1 MFILKSFSSSFLIC
15 LCVGGL
21 LLNSCTKDR
30 FPENQG
36 TKDSMI
42 GQDTT
47 MVKPHSIFI
56 NEIVAK
62 GSNLTS
68 DLGISADWVELY
80 NPSNTVFTLKK
91 NRWYLSDDT
100 TELDKFQITTDILI
114 QPKSYLIL
122 FCDDSSK
129 ITPFIHT
136 NFGLSSGG
144 DNFFV
149 SYKQSD
155 SNLGIIDSKSFGPQE
170 SNISIGRSPDGSNF
184 WTSFP
189 NPTPGQ
195 SNN

>member
-1 MFILKSFSSSFLIC
+1 MFISKTFGNSIFFHLCFVGFSF
-15 LCVGGL
+15 V
-21 LLNSCTKDR
+21 SCTKDR
-30 FPENQG
+30 FPEIQG
-36 TKDSMI
+36 SNDSII
-42 GQDTT
+42 GQDST
-47 MVKPHSIFI
+47 MVKANSIFI

-80 NPSNTVFTLKK
+80 NPSNTIFKLEK

-100 TELDKFQITTDILI
+100 TELDKFQITTDFFI
-114 QPKSYLIL
+114 QPKSYLLI

-129 ITPFIHT
+129 ITEFIHT

-144 DNFFV
+144 DKIFV

-155 SNLGIIDSKSFGPQE
+155 SNLIVIDSKSFGAQE
-170 SNISIGRSPDGSNF
+170 SNISIGRSPDGSVF
-184 WTSFP
+184 WTSFT

>member
-1 MFILKSFSSSFLIC
+1 MVIFKTFGNSFLIC

-30 FPENQG
+30 FPAPYQN
-36 TKDSMI
+36 
-42 GQDTT
+42 DTT
-47 MVKPHSIFI
+47 AIGNQDSIAFHSLYI
-56 NEIVAK
+56 NELVAK
-62 GSNLTS
+62 GSILSS
-68 DLGISADWVELY
+68 DLGVSSDWVELY
-80 NPSNTVFTLKK
+80 NPSNSVFTLEK
-91 NRWYLSDDT
+91 NRWYLSDDS

-114 QPKSYLIL
+114 QPKSYLIF

-129 ITPFIHT
+129 VTQFIHT

-144 DNFFV
+144 DKILI
-149 SYKQSD
+149 SYRYANS
-155 SNLGIIDSKSFGPQE
+155 SVAIIDSKSFGPQE
-170 SNISIGRSPDGSNF
+170 SNVSIGRSPNGSEN

>member
-1 MFILKSFSSSFLIC
+1 MGCFSII
-15 LCVGGL
+15 
-21 LLNSCTKDR
+21 SCTKDR
-30 FPENQG
+30 FPETQNIE
-36 TKDSMI
+36 DSI
-42 GQDTT
+42 ISQDTT
-47 MVKPHSIFI
+47 IIKPNSIFI

-68 DLGISADWVELY
+68 DLGNTADWVELY
-80 NPSNTVFTLKK
+80 NPSSTVFKLKK

-100 TELDKFQITTDILI
+100 TELDKFQLTTDIFI
-114 QPKSYLIL
+114 EPKSHLIL

-129 ITPFIHT
+129 ITQFIHT

-144 DNFFV
+144 DKLFI
-149 SYKQSD
+149 SYKQAD
-155 SNLGIIDSKSFGPQE
+155 STLSIIDSKSFGAQE